1 MQKLADITFKDNQF
15 FIAGELNFFNVMSL
29 FQKSLPQ
36 LQQYRELHFN
46 FSELKSSDSGGLALI
61 MEWIKFAKQQNKA
74 IYFTHLSKDIL
85 SLAKAAGL
93 DSLIS
98 AK

>member
-1 MQKLADITFKDNQF
+1 MQKSADITFQDGNF
-15 FIAGELNFFNVMSL
+15 FISGELSFFNVMSVY
-29 FQKSLPQ
+29 QKSLSYLPQ
-36 LQQYRELHFN
+36 CAELRFD

-61 MEWIKFAKQQNKA
+61 MEWIKFAKRQEKP

-93 DSLIS
+93 DTLIT
-98 AK
+98 AP